1 MWPDPIQSTEFM
13 QENQKTWEPH
23 NLETVDVVQ
32 KPEEDLAYPENAAL
46 FSGWQTEQAR
56 AFHAQRWDAYAAA
69 GGAPAAGASGFGQQ
83 AASGFGQP
91 GQQPGQQSGT
101 PDQSGSQPASPP
113 ASQSGPFGSAPEQPG
128 SNRPDAG
135 PSGEGGYGF
144 DPGNK

>member
-13 QENQKTWEPH
+13 QENQKTWESY
-23 NLETVDVVQ
+23 NLETVDVAQ
-32 KPEEDLAYPENAAL
+32 KPEKDLAYPENTAL

-69 GGAPAAGASGFGQQ
+69 SGAPAAGAPGFGQPAQQ
-83 AASGFGQP
+83 AAPGFGQPGSQP
-91 GQQPGQQSGT
+91 GQQPGT
-101 PDQSGSQPASPP
+101 PGQP
-113 ASQSGPFGSAPEQPG
+113 GPFGSAPGQLGQQPG
-128 SNRPDAG
+128 PNRPDAG